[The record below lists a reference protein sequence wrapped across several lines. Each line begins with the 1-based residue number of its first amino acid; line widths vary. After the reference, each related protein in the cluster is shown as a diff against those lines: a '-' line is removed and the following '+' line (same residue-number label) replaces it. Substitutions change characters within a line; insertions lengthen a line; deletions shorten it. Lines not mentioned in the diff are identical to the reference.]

1 MKTKFRKIVIL
12 LTAALL
18 VSVLGACSNSSN
30 GILKDSDYGDEFT
43 NSEGFKDIKEDVT
56 DFYNMT
62 MKAYNESDKKHLS
75 TFTVNEELF
84 EAYYAFITYTV
95 DNFSRD
101 DLDERRTMVKA
112 AYHSS
117 LLYKSVAEKNLK
129 IAAGIDEDEEWF
141 ETLKQELDDAYKDYT
156 GKS

>member
-18 VSVLGACSNSSN
+18 VSVLGACSNSSS

-62 MKAYNESDKKHLS
+62 MKAYNESDKKHLCPIQLR
-75 TFTVNEELF
+75 FF
-84 EAYYAFITYTV
+84 EGV
-95 DNFSRD
+95 FSEARFAH
-101 DLDERRTMVKA
+101 LR
-112 AYHSS
+112 
-117 LLYKSVAEKNLK
+117 
-129 IAAGIDEDEEWF
+129 G
-141 ETLKQELDDAYKDYT
+141 
-156 GKS
+156 